1 MSVATLASV
10 IAAHQLARPGV
21 LLAAGPVLPL
31 GGQVLP
37 HAGAGPL
44 QRAVH
49 GVDGVPEELRDVLRR
64 PAEHVP
70 QDQHGPRARR
80 EVLDCDQVRQLDRL
94 PRDGDGLR
102 LVRVARGQLVEQPV
116 RVGLQP
122 QHLAAGRRLRAALGE
137 QVQAGVGGDPVQP
150 GPERRP
156 PLEGLPPPPGTQE
169 RLLHGVLGV
178 LERPEHPVA
187 VHVQLPPVPLR
198 QPRERRLVDL
208 AQTAPA
214 QPPLTPSSSSRV
226 SALITSSF
234 RLVVSRRRC
243 DGCGR
248 DNSSLGSVGMADPVT
263 DPVAEH
269 DARYG
274 EEGAGPPEWARVRD
288 RLARAGVA
296 WFTTTRRAW
305 THGHGTRSTEKD
317 GLDLGPGRAGLGDSV
332 RGAASGIDA
341 GCGVGGSGRRGG
353 SGFWTAG
360 SWRGKTAREAPGRGI
375 GSWSTAV
382 LPGASPSRLSP
393 DRIRFR
399 EAPGVSLDL
408 IFLQMAGT
416 APSLK
421 RRKVA
426 EHAREEFPDRIRRV
440 QR

>member
-1 MSVATLASV
+1 MPSKPSLDPVVHHRVAADV
-10 IAAHQLARPGV
+10 QARRGRHRAADVVAQHGGEPVDVRGHAGVGEAAHQLARPGV

-49 GVDGVPEELRDVLRR
+49 GVDGVPEEFRDVLRR

-80 EVLDCDQVRQLDRL
+80 EVLDRDQVRQLDRL

-102 LVRVARGQLVEQPV
+102 LVRVVRGQLVEQPV

-122 QHLAAGRRLRAALGE
+122 QHLAAGRGLRAALGE

-208 AQTAPA
+208 AQTAHA
-214 QPPLTPSSSSRV
+214 QLLQSRV
-226 SALITSSF
+226 RTHRVILP
-234 RLVVSRRRC
+234 SRR
-243 DGCGR
+243 
-248 DNSSLGSVGMADPVT
+248 V
-263 DPVAEH
+263 
-269 DARYG
+269 
-274 EEGAGPPEWARVRD
+274 
-288 RLARAGVA
+288 
-296 WFTTTRRAW
+296 
-305 THGHGTRSTEKD
+305 
-317 GLDLGPGRAGLGDSV
+317 
-332 RGAASGIDA
+332 
-341 GCGVGGSGRRGG
+341 
-353 SGFWTAG
+353 
-360 SWRGKTAREAPGRGI
+360 
-375 GSWSTAV
+375 
-382 LPGASPSRLSP
+382 PS
-393 DRIRFR
+393 
-399 EAPGVSLDL
+399 
-408 IFLQMAGT
+408 
-416 APSLK
+416 
-421 RRKVA
+421 
-426 EHAREEFPDRIRRV
+426 
-440 QR
+440 